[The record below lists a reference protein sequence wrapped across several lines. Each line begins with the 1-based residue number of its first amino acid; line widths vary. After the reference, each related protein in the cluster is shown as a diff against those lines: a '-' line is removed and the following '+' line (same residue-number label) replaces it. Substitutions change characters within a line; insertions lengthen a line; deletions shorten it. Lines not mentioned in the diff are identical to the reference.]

1 MGAHK
6 SMTRCEAVL
15 YVDDDQWTDS
25 NKACWQFGP
34 VKLHDSWLN
43 PSSNY
48 LGLGNI
54 LLEYKPCAMPFV
66 CHVTPGPVQQGL
78 FQVHLWCYEGIRSF
92 AVVVMQVEISKCR
105 TVTLVLPGEVR
116 HNPLCCRLLHIKNVF
131 EEVEHQYRLKSS
143 PFPNCHVCHAC

>member
-15 YVDDDQWTDS
+15 HVDDDQWTYS
-25 NKACWQFGP
+25 NNACWQFGP

-54 LLEYKPCAMPFV
+54 LLDYKPCAMPFIY
-66 CHVTPGPVQQGL
+66 HVTPGPVRQGL
-78 FQVHLWCYEGIRSF
+78 FQVHLLCDERMCSF
-92 AVVVMQVEISKCR
+92 AVVAPQVEISKCR

-116 HNPLCCRLLHIKNVF
+116 HVVCFLLGNYLASGFYMPTFRNTLSVPPPYAGRC
-131 EEVEHQYRLKSS
+131 E
-143 PFPNCHVCHAC
+143 